1 MSIPSLKQIAEIV
14 GVSTATVSDVLNGKA
29 VKKRI
34 SPATAERVL
43 QTAKKLNYRPNL
55 LAKSLVKSRSHTIG
69 LMFQDLSYSVAETV
83 TAAVFPHIEEK
94 GYTAFISTSQ
104 WSAARERREIDAFID
119 RQIEGVIAV
128 PLTTNREFYRDLI
141 SAIPLIQICDW
152 LEGVNLPSV
161 VLDAGAAIRDL
172 VAHLH
177 QLGHRKIGFIGVKS
191 DSLQLKWRYEGF
203 LQSCTEFGISLDRH
217 LVEFG
222 RNTDAQSVCDAGL
235 HMLSSQSPPTAI
247 IGISDPVAIQLMEGL
262 LETRYAGTTAIAGIG
277 DVPGCASRLI
287 QLTSVSEP
295 LTEIG
300 KIAAQMLMAIL
311 DGREIAEQ
319 QVVVK
324 GTLIPRLSTLGNSP
338 QSNSGKKKSKT

>member
-1 MSIPSLKQIAEIV
+1 MSSPGLKQIAEIV

-34 SPATAERVL
+34 SPATAERVI

-55 LAKSLVKSRSHTIG
+55 LAKSLVKSQSHTIG
-69 LMFQDLSYSVAETV
+69 LMFQDLSYSAAETV
-83 TAAVFPHIEEK
+83 TAAVFPQIEKE

-104 WSAARERREIDAFID
+104 WSAVRERREIDAFID

-128 PLTTNREFYRDLI
+128 PLTTNREFYRSLI
-141 SAIPLIQICDW
+141 PTIPLVQICDW
-152 LEGVNLPSV
+152 LEGVKLPSV
-161 VLDAGAAIRDL
+161 VLDAGAAIHEL

-177 QLGHRKIGFIGVKS
+177 QLGHRKIGFIGVQS
-191 DSLQLKWRYEGF
+191 DSLQLRGRYEGF
-203 LQSCTEFGISLDRH
+203 LQSCADFGISMDRH

-222 RNTDAQSVCDAGL
+222 RNTDAQSVCEAGL
-235 HMLSSQSPPTAI
+235 HMLASKSAPTAI

-262 LETRYAGTTAIAGIG
+262 LGTRYSGTVAIAGIG
-277 DVPGCASRLI
+277 DSPGCASRLI

-295 LTEIG
+295 LAEIG

-324 GTLIPRLSTLGNSP
+324 GTLIPRLSTLEHSP
-338 QSNSGKKKSKT
+338 QTNSGK